1 MQLGKLAGL
10 RECDQ
15 PLRNVFGDALLDL
28 VRENPQVVVLDGD
41 LGNSTKAEY
50 VRQEFPE
57 RFFNIGIAE
66 SNLVGIGA
74 GLAGAGFYPFIVSF
88 SSFLLCNAYD
98 QIRLAV
104 AMSDIDATIVGSHGG
119 ITLGKDGPTQM
130 GIEDLA
136 LMGGLPTFTII
147 VPGDPASMHA
157 AVKAA
162 PNIKGPV
169 FIRSSRVP
177 MPYIYPEE
185 DTPFEVGKAN
195 RVREGGDLTII
206 GCGMMVS
213 AGLDAAA
220 MLAKKGIEARVLD
233 LHTIRP
239 LDREEIIAAAKD
251 TAAVVCAEEH
261 LLQGGMGSNVARV
274 IAESY
279 PVPMRFVG
287 LADTYVESGDP
298 WDLLKK
304 YHLTAEDIAAKGE
317 EVVKA
322 KSGS

>member
-1 MQLGKLAGL
+1 MQLGKKAGL
-10 RECDQ
+10 ELCDL
-15 PLRNVFGDALLDL
+15 PLRNIFGEALLAL
-28 VRENPQVVVLDGD
+28 AEENPKVVVLDGD
-41 LGNSTKAEY
+41 LGNSTKAEH
-50 VRQEFPE
+50 VRKAYPD

-66 SNLVGIGA
+66 SNLVGVGA

-104 AMSDIDATIVGSHGG
+104 AMSDINATIVGSHGG

-136 LMGGLPTFTII
+136 LTGGLPTFTII

-162 PNIKGPV
+162 PGIQGPV
-169 FIRSSRVP
+169 FIRSSRIP
-177 MPYIYPEE
+177 MPYIYPM
-185 DTPFEVGKAN
+185 DDCPFEVGKAN
-195 RVREGGDLTII
+195 IVREGADLTII
-206 GCGMMVS
+206 GTGMMVS

-220 MLAKKGIEARVLD
+220 MLAERGIEARVLD

-239 LDREEIIAAAKD
+239 LDVEAIAASARQ
-251 TAAVVCAEEH
+251 TGAIVCAEEH
-261 LLQGGMGSNVARV
+261 LLQGGMGSNVARIV
-274 IAESY
+274 AESH

-287 LADTYVESGDP
+287 LKDVYVESGDP

-304 YHLTAEDIAAKGE
+304 YNLTAEDIAAAGE
-317 EVVKA
+317 EVLSQKRE
-322 KSGS
+322 